1 MDTFIRI
8 HKEFR
13 KNLQQ
18 NTSVNFPEI
27 KFKRFDLGSPF

>member
-1 MDTFIRI
+1 MDTFLRI

-18 NTSVNFPEI
+18 VTSFNFPEI
-27 KFKRFDLGSPF
+27 KFKGFDLG